1 MTILKNKNHFLV
13 ALLSA
18 CLYIFLAYFLK
29 REQFVPLLVVVA
41 ILFGSFTYFINHKT
55 LSAKYLFQFGLI
67 FRSVF
72 LLSTPFLSQDFYRF
86 IWDGR
91 LIMQHVSPFEFTP
104 DSIINTTTISQAR
117 QLFDGM
123 GNLSAGHYSNYPPF
137 NQMFFASAALFSS
150 KSILGSIII
159 LRLEIIASDVAIY
172 FLGKSILKR
181 LSLNQN
187 AIFLYFLN
195 PLVIIELS
203 GNLHFEGVM
212 LCFFLCGIYFL
223 IQKKIAAA
231 AIFIALSISTKLL
244 PLMLLPIFFKYL
256 GWQKSVLFYIVIIV
270 LNIIFFLPFFSIYLV
285 DHYLNTIS
293 LWFVNFEFNASFY
306 YIVKAIGF
314 YFKGY
319 NIIGSVAKVTP
330 ILLILFIAFVSFYK
344 NNKTTDKLMT
354 SSLVILTIYFLL
366 ATTVHPWYVI
376 NLVLISCFT
385 KFRFAVIWSFT
396 IFLSYYA
403 YSNKQFKENL
413 LLLIIEYTIVFA
425 FIFYELYYKDVQNK
439 NFKKISW

>member
-29 REQFVPLLVVVA
+29 REQFIPLLIVVA
-41 ILFGSFTYFINHKT
+41 ILFGTYAYFINQKT
-55 LSAKYLFQFGLI
+55 LSSKYLFQFGLI

-91 LIMQHVSPFEFTP
+91 LIMQHVSPFEFAP
-104 DSIINTTTISQAR
+104 NSIINTTTISQAR

-123 GNLSAGHYSNYPPF
+123 GNLSAGHYSNYPPV
-137 NQMFFASAALFSS
+137 NQLFFASAALLSS

-159 LRLEIIASDVAIY
+159 LRLEIIAADVAIY
-172 FLGKSILKR
+172 FIGKNILQR

-231 AIFIALSISTKLL
+231 AMFIALSISTKLL

-256 GWQKSVLFYIVIIV
+256 RWQKSALFYIIIIM
-270 LNIIFFLPFFSIYLV
+270 LNIIFFLPFFSMHLI

-319 NIIGSVAKVTP
+319 NIIGSVAKITP

-344 NNKTTDKLMT
+344 NNKTTDK
-354 SSLVILTIYFLL
+354 
-366 ATTVHPWYVI
+366 
-376 NLVLISCFT
+376 
-385 KFRFAVIWSFT
+385 
-396 IFLSYYA
+396 
-403 YSNKQFKENL
+403 
-413 LLLIIEYTIVFA
+413 
-425 FIFYELYYKDVQNK
+425 
-439 NFKKISW
+439 

>member
-18 CLYIFLAYFLK
+18 CLYFYLAYFLK

-41 ILFGSFTYFINHKT
+41 ILFGSFTYLINHKT

-104 DSIINTTTISQAR
+104 DSIINTTTIAQAR

-123 GNLSAGHYSNYPPF
+123 GNLSAGHYSNYPPV
-137 NQMFFASAALFSS
+137 NQLFFASAALLSS

-159 LRLEIIASDVAIY
+159 LRLEIIAADVAIY

-212 LCFFLCGIYFL
+212 LCFFLYGIYFL

-354 SSLVILTIYFLL
+354 TSLIILTIYFLL

-403 YSNKQFKENL
+403 YSNKQFNENL
-413 LLLIIEYTIVFA
+413 LLLIIEYLIVFA